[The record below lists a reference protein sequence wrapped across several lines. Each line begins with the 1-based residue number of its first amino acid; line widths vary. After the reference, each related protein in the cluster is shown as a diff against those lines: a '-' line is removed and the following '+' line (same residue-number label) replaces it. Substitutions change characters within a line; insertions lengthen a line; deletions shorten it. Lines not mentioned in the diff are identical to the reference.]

1 MTTIDPKRKALGRGL
16 ESLLPR
22 TAPAPAPPPNSEAAI
37 APPPTMSPE
46 STEPV
51 VSARPADPGSP
62 ERAGFARSGVADPAA
77 DGVREIPIELI
88 DPNPYQTRTHM
99 DEAAL
104 EELAASIRSSGV
116 LQPIVVR
123 YIDGGRYQL
132 IAGQRR
138 WAASQRAGKPTIPAL
153 VRQVSNE
160 QAMEMT
166 IIENLQREDLNAIEQ
181 AHAFERLSREFGLT
195 QEQMSERTGKDRAS
209 ISNFLRLLRLPESV
223 QSLIADGT
231 LTAGHGKALMMLP
244 TESDMKKMAE
254 RIHYQSLSVR
264 QTEELVHEWLTPV
277 GPKPS
282 KPERRHKDPNVAAIE
297 RMLEEFLGLR
307 VQIHTRSG
315 TSGKI
320 TLDYSSLDQFDGIV
334 ARLRRE

>member
-1 MTTIDPKRKALGRGL
+1 MTSIDPKRKALGRGL

-22 TAPAPAPPPNSEAAI
+22 TAPAPAPPPNSEAAV
-37 APPPTMSPE
+37 APPTATPE
-46 STEPV
+46 SQEPAAAV
-51 VSARPADPGSP
+51 ARPADPSA
-62 ERAGFARSGVADPAA
+62 E
-77 DGVREIPIELI
+77 GVREIALELI
-88 DPNPYQTRTHM
+88 DTNPYQTRTNM

-104 EELAASIRSSGV
+104 EELATSIRASGV

-195 QEQMSERTGKDRAS
+195 QEQMAERTGKDRAS

-223 QSLIADGT
+223 QSLIQRGA
-231 LTAGHGKALMMLP
+231 LTAGHGKALMMLRA
-244 TESDMKKMAE
+244 ESDMVKMAE
-254 RIHYQSLSVR
+254 RIYQQSLSVH
-264 QTEELVHEWLTPV
+264 QTEELVHEWLAPV
-277 GPKPS
+277 GPKPP

-334 ARLRRE
+334 ERLRRE